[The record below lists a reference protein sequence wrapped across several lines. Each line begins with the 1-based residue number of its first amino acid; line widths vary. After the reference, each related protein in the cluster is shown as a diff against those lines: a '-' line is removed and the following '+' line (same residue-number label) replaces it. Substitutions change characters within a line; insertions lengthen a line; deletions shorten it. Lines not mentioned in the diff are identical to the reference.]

1 MILFWFL
8 WVSLVLGG
16 LVAGVLL
23 GLRLWGWKLRPVLVP
38 VPARQRR
45 GLPGPS
51 PALSRSQTLSPP
63 GGGLP
68 SPRVV
73 TRAGPGP
80 GSSQT

>member
-23 GLRLWGWKLRPVLVP
+23 GLRLWGWKLQAVP
-38 VPARQRR
+38 VPVPVSGRR
-45 GLPGPS
+45 GVPGRSPS
-51 PALSRSQTLSPP
+51 PARSQTHPP
-63 GGGLP
+63 GGGGLP

-80 GSSQT
+80 RGNQT